1 MVQGGEADGIADN
14 RRVRSEDDE
23 ADEMDVQGMGV
34 RYPNIRS
41 VGAEQERGHDLF
53 REEITAVLLL
63 PDLLNN
69 ISHSMADDMDM
80 GESQGKVRFHRPDSE
95 TLLVGL
101 EGTWKIGRQVP
112 SVEEVFR
119 ELRGVSG
126 PCLIQFD
133 SSGLDS
139 WDSSLL
145 TFLSV
150 LRDRSRD
157 AGFLME
163 LEGLPQ
169 GAVSLLKLAAKEK
182 TAGKPEEQAPTS
194 LPHYVGTRALHFY
207 RYTLHVLEFM
217 WASFHAFYRLF
228 LGRARY
234 RRSDFSLM
242 IFECGAQALPIVSL
256 ISILVG
262 LIMGFVGIVQL
273 RMFGAQI
280 YIANLVGISMAR
292 EMGAMMTAII
302 MMGRTG
308 AAYATQLGTMETN
321 EEIDALK
328 TLGIDPMEF
337 LVMPRMSALILMMP
351 FLCVYADFIGILG
364 GAFVGVGMSD
374 IPLSQYFEQTR
385 VAVHLRH
392 FVIGVVKSILFAVI
406 IAVSGCY
413 HGMHSD
419 RSASAVGYAA
429 TRSVVIGIVL
439 IVVADGIFAV
449 ITSFLKI

>member
-1 MVQGGEADGIADN
+1 M
-14 RRVRSEDDE
+14 
-23 ADEMDVQGMGV
+23 
-34 RYPNIRS
+34 
-41 VGAEQERGHDLF
+41 
-53 REEITAVLLL
+53 
-63 PDLLNN
+63 
-69 ISHSMADDMDM
+69 DDM
-80 GESQGKVRFHRPDSE
+80 GGSEGKVRFHRPDNE
-95 TLLVGL
+95 TLLVRL
-101 EGTWKIGRQVP
+101 EGTWNIGDEIP
-112 SVEEVFR
+112 SVEGILR
-119 ELRGVSG
+119 ELNRVPG
-126 PCLIQFD
+126 PRLIRFD
-133 SSGLDS
+133 DSGLDA

-145 TFLSV
+145 TFLAT
-150 LRDRSRD
+150 LRSRCTD
-157 AGFLME
+157 AGVMME
-163 LEGLPQ
+163 LEELPQ
-169 GAVSLLKLAAKEK
+169 GVVSLLKLAAKEK
-182 TAGKPEEQAPTS
+182 TSEKPAEHIPAS
-194 LPHYVGTRALHFY
+194 FLHYVGTRALHFS
-207 RYTLHVLEFM
+207 RYTLHVLEFLG
-217 WASFHAFYRLF
+217 ASFRAFYNLF
-228 LGRARY
+228 RGKARY
-234 RRSDFSLM
+234 RRSDFGLM
-242 IFECGAQALPIVSL
+242 IYECGAQALPIVSL

-262 LIMGFVGIVQL
+262 LILGFVGIVQL

-328 TLGIDPMEF
+328 TLGINPMEF

-364 GAFVGVGMSD
+364 GAFVGVGMAD

-392 FVIGVVKSILFAVI
+392 FVIGVVKSVVFAVI

-413 HGMHSD
+413 QGMHSD

-439 IVVADGIFAV
+439 IVVTDGIFAV
-449 ITSFLKI
+449 VTSFLRV